1 MRIALICLLA
11 LPLHAGDVVVNGF
24 KMHYEERGQGEPVL
38 LLHGFSLDAR
48 TWEPQSPLAKKYR
61 LIMPDSRFHGRS
73 EIPANSVGGSAEAA
87 ADMVA
92 LLDHLKIGRAHVVGH
107 SMGGTFGLELA
118 LRYPDRV
125 RSLILVAPGIEGAPT
140 PPEAMSRF
148 MEGLKRY
155 QSEGIAGWRASWLSD
170 PLFAQANV
178 KPELRRQVAAMVEA
192 FQFEAL
198 MKVRLPPTAKPTQ
211 LERLE
216 QVKTPTLVLIGT
228 EDQPHVRSA
237 SETTAKKIPGANI
250 IIYSGTGH
258 MLSMEQPKKFN
269 RDVEQFLKQVA
280 TH

>member
-1 MRIALICLLA
+1 MRFALACLLA
-11 LPLHAGDVVVNGF
+11 LPVYAGDIVVNGF

-38 LLHGFSLDAR
+38 LLHGFSLDGR

-61 LIMPDSRFHGRS
+61 LIIPDSRYHGRS
-73 EIPANSVGGSAEAA
+73 EAPAASVGGSAEAA

-92 LLDHLKIGRAHVVGH
+92 LLDQLEIGRAHVVGH
-107 SMGGTFGLELA
+107 SMGGTFALELA

-125 RSLILVAPGIEGAPT
+125 RSLILVAPGVEGAPT
-140 PPEAMSRF
+140 PPEAMARF

-155 QSEGIAGWRASWLSD
+155 QTEGIAGWRASWLSD
-170 PLFAQANV
+170 PLFAQANA

-198 MKVRLPPTAKPTQ
+198 MKVRLPPTAKPTH
-211 LERLE
+211 LERLD
-216 QVKTPTLVLIGT
+216 QVKAPTLVVVGT

-237 SETTAKKIPGANI
+237 SETAAKKIPGAKI
-250 IIYSGTGH
+250 ITYPATGH

-269 RDVEQFLKQVA
+269 RDLEAFLKKVA
-280 TH
+280 AP